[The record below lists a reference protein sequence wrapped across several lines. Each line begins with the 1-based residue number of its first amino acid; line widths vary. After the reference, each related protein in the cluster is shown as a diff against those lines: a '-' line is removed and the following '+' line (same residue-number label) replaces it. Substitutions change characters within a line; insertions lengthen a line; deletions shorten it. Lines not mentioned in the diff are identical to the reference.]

1 MQHEHHHHH
10 DGDCN
15 HNHQTFEQKTQWVLM
30 IAIGTMILEIA
41 GGWYTKSMALIAEGW
56 HMGTHVFAIG
66 LTFLAYRVSR
76 KYIGSKTVSFNQ
88 DKMLSLAGFSNAIVL
103 QIIAL
108 TILYESVDRIIN
120 PINIAFNEAI
130 IVACI
135 GLVVNSISARIL
147 HHDHQHSDFNIR
159 AAYLHVLSDIITSIT
174 ALAALLAAKYFN
186 LYWADSISGII
197 GSVVISVWAF
207 TLIKGSGRQLIEWKK
222 LS

>member
-1 MQHEHHHHH
+1 MHHHHH
-10 DGDCN
+10 
-15 HNHQTFEQKTQWVLM
+15 HEEHSPHTHQTFEQKTKWVLV
-30 IAIGTMILEIA
+30 IAFCTMILEIV
-41 GGWYTKSMALIAEGW
+41 GGSVTKSMALIAEGW

-66 LTFLAYRVSR
+66 LTFLAYRIVR
-76 KYIGSKTVSFNQ
+76 KYLLSSKYSFSQ

-108 TILYESVDRIIN
+108 TILYESVDRIFH
-120 PINIAFNEAI
+120 PISIAFNEAI

-159 AAYLHVLSDIITSIT
+159 AAYMHVLSDIFTSIT
-174 ALAALLAAKYFN
+174 ALCALLAAKYFN
-186 LYWADSISGII
+186 WYWADSFSGIV

-207 TLIKGSGRQLIEWKK
+207 TLIKGSGRVLIDWKK

>member
-1 MQHEHHHHH
+1 MQQEHHHHH
-10 DGDCN
+10 GECHQN
-15 HNHQTFEQKTQWVLM
+15 HHQTFEQKTQWVLM
-30 IAIGTMILEIA
+30 IAFGTMILEIA

-66 LTFLAYRVSR
+66 LTFLAYRVAR
-76 KYIGSKTVSFNQ
+76 KYIDSKTVRFNQ

-108 TILYESVDRIIN
+108 TILYESVERIIN
-120 PINIAFNEAI
+120 PINIAFDEAI

-159 AAYLHVLSDIITSIT
+159 AAYLHILSDIFTSIT
-174 ALAALLAAKYFN
+174 AVVALLAAKYFN
-186 LYWADSISGII
+186 FYWADSISGII
-197 GSVVISVWAF
+197 GSIVISVWAF